1 MHEEDKLRGAKEHES
16 EDLSHPHSKGAPVY
30 SMYTV
35 YTPEDQVRKEIEG
48 LLSTQDLF
56 STTDVLCIRLPL
68 AYKIIYKKFV
78 REDKRR
84 MELLKK
90 SIGAAIAATAKL
102 SGAEI
107 QKISEASQ
115 IVVNLN
121 VHHVEQKVERKS
133 AVDDVVV
140 QRAESALRHLLQLV
154 DTLEKQQAI
163 YRYAILNYVKEIRK
177 AIIELKKLI
186 DAVKGG

>member
-1 MHEEDKLRGAKEHES
+1 
-16 EDLSHPHSKGAPVY
+16 
-30 SMYTV
+30 MYTV
-35 YTPEDQVRKEIEG
+35 YSTEENIRKEIEG

-78 REDKRR
+78 REDKQR

-121 VHHVEQKVERKS
+121 VHHIEQKIEQRS
-133 AVDDVVV
+133 EIDDMLLR
-140 QRAESALRHLLQLV
+140 RAENALDQLLTV
-154 DTLEKQQAI
+154 VEALEKQQVV
-163 YRYAILNYVKEIRK
+163 YRYAILNYAKEIRR
-177 AIIELKKLI
+177 AVNDLKKLI
-186 DAVKGG
+186 EVLKGS

>member
-1 MHEEDKLRGAKEHES
+1 
-16 EDLSHPHSKGAPVY
+16 
-30 SMYTV
+30 MYTV
-35 YTPEDQVRKEIEG
+35 YTPEEQVRKEIEG

-78 REDKRR
+78 REDRRR

-90 SIGAAIAATAKL
+90 SIGAAIAATARL

-121 VHHVEQKVERKS
+121 VHHVEQKVEQKAELDLEKVRK
-133 AVDDVVV
+133 AVH
-140 QRAESALRHLLQLV
+140 ELEELV
-154 DTLEKQQAI
+154 STLEKQSVL
-163 YRYAILNYVKEIRK
+163 YRYAIMNYAKSIRRV
-177 AIIELKKLI
+177 INILQRFLDETQ
-186 DAVKGG
+186 